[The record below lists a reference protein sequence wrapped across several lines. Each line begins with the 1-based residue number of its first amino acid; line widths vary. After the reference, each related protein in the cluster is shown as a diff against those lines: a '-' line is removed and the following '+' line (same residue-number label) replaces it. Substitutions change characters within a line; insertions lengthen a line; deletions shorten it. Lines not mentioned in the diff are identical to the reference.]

1 MLSRLLSLLAIGLAL
16 LLSAPLHAAWQ
27 AAVNGNMLGKRMPPL
42 AAGLHAG
49 PPSGEHVVGQ
59 HVVLVDFWAPWCV
72 PCRKSVPVLNR
83 LQRDYGP
90 RGLRVIGMARAPPAE
105 LAAFTRR
112 VPLAYPIGSDPGGG
126 LFDKLGVRSL
136 PYAVLVD
143 RNGIVVWQGDPGSLN
158 RRTIETTLAA
168 PVVGALVRF

>member
-1 MLSRLLSLLAIGLAL
+1 MVSRLLSLLAIGLAL

-42 AAGLHAG
+42 AAGHAG
-49 PPSGEHVVGQ
+49 APSGQ

-72 PCRKSVPVLNR
+72 PCRESVPVLNR

-90 RGLRVIGMARAPPAE
+90 RGLRVIGMAREPPAE
-105 LAAFTRR
+105 LAGFTRR
-112 VPLAYPIGSDPGGG
+112 VPLAYPVACDSRGA

-143 RNGIVVWQGDPGSLN
+143 RNGIVVWQGDPGNLA

-168 PVVGALVRF
+168 PALGALVRF